1 MFCVL
6 LDCVVD
12 FYAALVM
19 FYLYG
24 IRQAKAMADIV
35 EYFNW
40 TYVNT
45 VASEGEYGE
54 MGIDAFRQ
62 EARHRNI
69 CIAVSEK
76 VPINADANRLDE
88 VSLLR
93 CTMYSINTK

>member
-1 MFCVL
+1 
-6 LDCVVD
+6 
-12 FYAALVM
+12 
-19 FYLYG
+19 
-24 IRQAKAMADIV
+24 MADIV

-76 VPINADANRLDE
+76 ISTNADADRFDE
-88 VSLLR
+88 VHCHILVFLSAVQR
-93 CTMYSINTK
+93 TEVTFRQRSGEKSR

>member
-1 MFCVL
+1 
-6 LDCVVD
+6 
-12 FYAALVM
+12 
-19 FYLYG
+19 
-24 IRQAKAMADIV
+24 MADIV

-76 VPINADANRLDE
+76 ISANADDQRFDE
-88 VSLLR
+88 VCDNPSH
-93 CTMYSINTK
+93 

>member
-1 MFCVL
+1 
-6 LDCVVD
+6 
-12 FYAALVM
+12 
-19 FYLYG
+19 
-24 IRQAKAMADIV
+24 MADIV

-76 VPINADANRLDE
+76 IPINADANRLDE
-88 VSLLR
+88 VTAHQWVSTAVRAGPSMRLVRLKPQGPGPDMGPG
-93 CTMYSINTK
+93 T

>member
-1 MFCVL
+1 
-6 LDCVVD
+6 
-12 FYAALVM
+12 
-19 FYLYG
+19 
-24 IRQAKAMADIV
+24 MADIV

-40 TYVNT
+40 SYVNTVELTRWSYVNT

-76 VPINADANRLDE
+76 VPINADANRFDE
-88 VSLLR
+88 VSP
-93 CTMYSINTK
+93 

>member
-1 MFCVL
+1 MFIHTVPMA
-6 LDCVVD
+6 
-12 FYAALVM
+12 AAL
-19 FYLYG
+19 
-24 IRQAKAMADIV
+24 QAKAMADMV

-62 EARHRNI
+62 EARQRNI

-76 VPINADANRLDE
+76 ISANADQERFDE
-88 VSLLR
+88 VGR
-93 CTMYSINTK
+93 WPPRFTG

>member
-1 MFCVL
+1 
-6 LDCVVD
+6 
-12 FYAALVM
+12 
-19 FYLYG
+19 
-24 IRQAKAMADIV
+24 MADIV

-76 VPINADANRLDE
+76 VPVNADASRFDE
-88 VSLLR
+88 VIIIIIIIIM
-93 CTMYSINTK
+93 T

>member
-1 MFCVL
+1 M
-6 LDCVVD
+6 
-12 FYAALVM
+12 AAL
-19 FYLYG
+19 
-24 IRQAKAMADIV
+24 QAKAMADIV

-62 EARHRNI
+62 QARLRNI

-76 VPINADANRLDE
+76 VPVNADDQRLDE
-88 VSLLR
+88 VR
-93 CTMYSINTK
+93 RPGRTFRYDKH

>member
-1 MFCVL
+1 
-6 LDCVVD
+6 
-12 FYAALVM
+12 
-19 FYLYG
+19 
-24 IRQAKAMADIV
+24 MADIV

-54 MGIDAFRQ
+54 MGIDAFRH

-76 VPINADANRLDE
+76 VPVNADADRFDE
-88 VSLLR
+88 VNPARTSGL
-93 CTMYSINTK
+93 II

>member
-1 MFCVL
+1 
-6 LDCVVD
+6 
-12 FYAALVM
+12 
-19 FYLYG
+19 
-24 IRQAKAMADIV
+24 MADII

-76 VPINADANRLDE
+76 VPINADADRFDE
-88 VSLLR
+88 VSGLSGK
-93 CTMYSINTK
+93 TIQNTRSMVARV

>member
-1 MFCVL
+1 
-6 LDCVVD
+6 
-12 FYAALVM
+12 
-19 FYLYG
+19 
-24 IRQAKAMADIV
+24 MADIV

-54 MGIDAFRQ
+54 MGIDAFRH

-76 VPINADANRLDE
+76 VSVNADAARFDE
-88 VSLLR
+88 VNSPERAAQLLFILIEQKYTVTR
-93 CTMYSINTK
+93 SRTSRI

>member
-1 MFCVL
+1 L
-6 LDCVVD
+6 
-12 FYAALVM
+12 
-19 FYLYG
+19 
-24 IRQAKAMADIV
+24 QAKAMADIV

-62 EARHRNI
+62 EARHRNV

-76 VPINADANRLDE
+76 ISANADHDRFDE
-88 VSLLR
+88 VR
-93 CTMYSINTK
+93 RPQPTAAAAAD